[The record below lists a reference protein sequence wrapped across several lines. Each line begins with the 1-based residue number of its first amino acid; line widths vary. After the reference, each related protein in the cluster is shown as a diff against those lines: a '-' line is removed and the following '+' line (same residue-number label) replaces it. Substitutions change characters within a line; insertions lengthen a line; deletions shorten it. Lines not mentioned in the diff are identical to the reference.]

1 MMGNLHR
8 VKLMQFA
15 KPEINM
21 TMLIKAS
28 QSTIGVI
35 KHSITLLRG
44 ILELK
49 MELQEVWRLR
59 DIEGSFLSHFDAA
72 TCPNKIM
79 NILVWNCRGAMKP

>member
-1 MMGNLHR
+1 
-8 VKLMQFA
+8 
-15 KPEINM
+15 M

-44 ILELK
+44 ILKLK
-49 MELQEVWRLR
+49 MELQEVWRLK
-59 DIEGSFLSHFDAA
+59 DTKEGSSLSHFDDA